1 MSPVPAGTSPEAE
14 RPTVAVRLSAALDRI
29 QAAGIPP
36 VVNPAR
42 SPWTPPAT
50 RRSPFLWFVGAF
62 VATALLVLF
71 WFFVAGGSGGFIYAG
86 F

>member
-1 MSPVPAGTSPEAE
+1 MSPEPVGTSPEAE
-14 RPTVAVRLSAALDRI
+14 RGTVTVRLGAALDRI
-29 QAAGIPP
+29 QAAGIQP

-42 SPWTPPAT
+42 SPWTAPAAG
-50 RRSPFLWFVGAF
+50 RSPLLWFVGAF

-71 WFFVAGGSGGFIYAG
+71 WFFVADGSGGFIYAG

>member
-1 MSPVPAGTSPEAE
+1 
-14 RPTVAVRLSAALDRI
+14 VAVWLGNLLDWVQAVGI
-29 QAAGIPP
+29 QP

-42 SPWTPPAT
+42 TPWTPPASH
-50 RRSPFLWFVGAF
+50 RGPFLWFVGAF

-71 WFFVAGGSGGFIYAG
+71 WFFVADGSGGFIYTG

>member
-1 MSPVPAGTSPEAE
+1 MSPVPVGTSPEPE
-14 RPTVAVRLSAALDRI
+14 RRTVAVRLGVLLDRI
-29 QAAGIPP
+29 EAVGIQP

-42 SPWTPPAT
+42 SPWTAPAT
-50 RRSPFLWFVGAF
+50 RRSPLLWFVGAF

-71 WFFVAGGSGGFIYAG
+71 WFFVADGSGGFIYAG

>member
-1 MSPVPAGTSPEAE
+1 
-14 RPTVAVRLSAALDRI
+14 VAVRLGVLLDRI
-29 QAAGIPP
+29 EAVGIQP

-42 SPWTPPAT
+42 SPWTAPAT
-50 RRSPFLWFVGAF
+50 RRSPLLWFVGAF

-71 WFFVAGGSGGFIYAG
+71 WFFVADGSGGFIYAG

>member
-1 MSPVPAGTSPEAE
+1 MSPVPVGTSPEPE
-14 RPTVAVRLSAALDRI
+14 RRTVAVRLGVLLDRI
-29 QAAGIPP
+29 EAVGIQP

-42 SPWTPPAT
+42 SPWTAPAT
-50 RRSPFLWFVGAF
+50 PRSPLLWFVGAF

-71 WFFVAGGSGGFIYAG
+71 WFFVADGSGGFIYAG

>member
-1 MSPVPAGTSPEAE
+1 MSPVPVGTSPEPE
-14 RPTVAVRLSAALDRI
+14 RRTVAVRLGVLLDRI
-29 QAAGIPP
+29 EAVGIQP

-42 SPWTPPAT
+42 SSWTAPAT
-50 RRSPFLWFVGAF
+50 RRSPLLWFVGAF

-71 WFFVAGGSGGFIYAG
+71 WFFVADGSGGFIYAG

>member
-1 MSPVPAGTSPEAE
+1 MSPVPVGTSPEPE
-14 RPTVAVRLSAALDRI
+14 RRPVAVRLGVLLDRI
-29 QAAGIPP
+29 EAVGIQP

-42 SPWTPPAT
+42 SPWTAPAT
-50 RRSPFLWFVGAF
+50 RRSPLLWFVGAF

-71 WFFVAGGSGGFIYAG
+71 WFFVADGSGGFIYAG

>member
-1 MSPVPAGTSPEAE
+1 MSRVPVGTSPEPE
-14 RPTVAVRLSAALDRI
+14 RRTVAVRLGDLLDRVQAVGI
-29 QAAGIPP
+29 QP

-42 SPWTPPAT
+42 SPWTAPAT
-50 RRSPFLWFVGAF
+50 RRSPLLWFVGAF

-71 WFFVAGGSGGFIYAG
+71 WFFVADRSGGFIYAG

>member
-1 MSPVPAGTSPEAE
+1 MSPVPVGTSPEPE
-14 RPTVAVRLSAALDRI
+14 RRTVAVRLGVLLDRI
-29 QAAGIPP
+29 EAVGIQP

-42 SPWTPPAT
+42 SPWTAPAT
-50 RRSPFLWFVGAF
+50 RRSPLLWFVGAF

-71 WFFVAGGSGGFIYAG
+71 WFFVAHGSGGFIYAG